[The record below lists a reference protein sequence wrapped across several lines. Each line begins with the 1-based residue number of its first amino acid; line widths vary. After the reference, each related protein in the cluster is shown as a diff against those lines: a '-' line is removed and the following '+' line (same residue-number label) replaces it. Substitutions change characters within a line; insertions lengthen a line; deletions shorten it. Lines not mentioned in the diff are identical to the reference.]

1 MFKALTGV
9 AALAAIL
16 WSGMAS
22 AYPYVYVPEAGAGK
36 VTVLDAQTN
45 TIVRTIPNVSNAL
58 SVAVNPDGSRAYIS
72 NGTAGTVTVFDT
84 TLISNTNQN
93 PIIGHYDGLGNVIS
107 LAVGPKGKE
116 LYVADAAKDQAIGID
131 MAASTYQGPYAAASS
146 GLTAMALAP
155 SGRALALASG
165 SGSSFTVRIYD
176 LTNGSYKDVT
186 LSSQPESLLFS
197 SDGNKLWIATAQGFD
212 TYDLG
217 NGSQST
223 TAVSGGVG
231 AMAYSPRAGVLYV
244 ASLSNP
250 DIYAYPAA
258 AGSPTTI
265 TLSATPTGLAL
276 SPDGTRLYAPRS
288 GGLTVIDT
296 GTDQVAT
303 SVAFGTSPAAVGN
316 FVGPG
321 DIWADNS
328 TANTNVGQQ
337 LSYHVA
343 GNDYQN
349 RVLSYDVISQPS
361 RGTLN
366 FTQSTG
372 DYTYTPPSSTYSGI
386 QTMVWEAKAGGGT
399 GSPTAPV
406 SRPIT
411 TTILVHPGMTR
422 FSDQQVD
429 AGTTL
434 GPFSF
439 TLTGS
444 TPFSVNVTSSNK
456 TVVDPASAVVSPG
469 CGTTTLSCT
478 LTLTAGNNKGAGSVV
493 TVTATDPSG
502 LTATQ
507 SFRVSINGGTSGGG
521 GGSLPWPVL
530 VVLATLFLM
539 VRTYR
544 RTHGKES
551 L

>member
-1 MFKALTGV
+1 MFKALTGA

-16 WSGMAS
+16 WSGVAS
-22 AYPYVYVPEAGAGK
+22 AYPYVYVPEAGAGT

-45 TIVRTIPNVSNAL
+45 TILRTIPNVSNAA
-58 SVAVNPDGSRAYIS
+58 SVAVSPDGNRAYVS
-72 NGTAGTVTVFDT
+72 NGSAGTVTVFDT
-84 TLISNTNQN
+84 TLISSTSQS
-93 PIIGHYDGLGNVIS
+93 PIIGHYTGLGDVIGVA
-107 LAVGPKGKE
+107 LGPKGNA
-116 LYVADAAKDQAIGID
+116 LYVADASKDQAIRID
-131 MAASTYQGPYAAASS
+131 MATSTYKGPYAAASS
-146 GLTAMALAP
+146 GLAAIAVAP
-155 SGRALALASG
+155 SGRSLALASG
-165 SGSSFTVRIYD
+165 TGSSSAVRIYD
-176 LTNGSYKDVT
+176 LTSGSYKDIS
-186 LSSQPESLLFS
+186 LAAQPESLLFGS
-197 SDGNKLWIATAQGFD
+197 EGNTLWIATAQGFE
-212 TYDLG
+212 TYDLNTG
-217 NGSQST
+217 AHST

-244 ASLSNP
+244 ASLVNP

-258 AGSPTTI
+258 GGSPTTI
-265 TLSATPTGLAL
+265 ALSATPTGLAL

-296 GTDQVAT
+296 STDQIVT
-303 SVAFGTSPAAVGN
+303 PVAFGTSPAAVGN

-321 DIWADNS
+321 DIWAGNS
-328 TANTNVGQQ
+328 TVNTTVGQQ
-337 LSYHVA
+337 LSYYVT

-349 RVLSYDVISQPS
+349 RILTYDVISPPS

-399 GSPTAPV
+399 GSPTSPV
-406 SRPIT
+406 SRPVT
-411 TTILVHPGMTR
+411 TTILIHPGITSI
-422 FSDQQVD
+422 SDQKVD

-444 TPFSVNVTSSNK
+444 QPFSVAVTSTNK
-456 TVVDPASAVVSPG
+456 TVVDPAAAVISPG
-469 CGTTTLSCT
+469 CGTSTLSCT
-478 LTLTAGNNKGAGSVV
+478 LTLTAGANKGASSIV

-507 SFRVSINGGTSGGG
+507 SFRVSINGGTSSGGG
-521 GGSLPWPVL
+521 GLPWPVL
-530 VVLATLFLM
+530 AVLAALLLM

-544 RTHGKES
+544 RTHGKEN